1 MKVNSNLSFNL
12 TKMNSKIKYIPLAT
26 LSENI
31 QGKIDYFIT
40 SASFEERCRK
50 VADEIK
56 KINPTNA
63 IVCCNIGN
71 DYNKENL
78 AYLIDLYDDKFSLL
92 ELHSNN
98 PSLNNDTL
106 LIKLLFIAAKN
117 PKLIVV
123 DITTF
128 THETLLILFR
138 LLKFILPSTTI
149 VKFVYLEASD
159 YSWNIDNVEDKWLS
173 KGIGEIRSIIGYPGL
188 FNPSKGTHLI
198 ILVGFESDRT
208 IKLIEKYDSNIVSL
222 GLGIK
227 KTQNP
232 NNKSIMEIAR
242 RKHKELVNQF
252 PHVQVFD
259 FCLESPF
266 ETKDAIERQIALH
279 PNTNV
284 VVAPMNNKVSTIGA
298 GILSIDK
305 FEIQLCYVKANQYN
319 TGFYSKPGI
328 DCYLFDLS

>member
-1 MKVNSNLSFNL
+1 MNSNS
-12 TKMNSKIKYIPLAT
+12 KYITLT
-26 LSENI
+26 SLSESI
-31 QGKIDYFIT
+31 QGKVDYFIT
-40 SASFEERCRK
+40 SASYEERCLK
-50 VADEIK
+50 VADEIN
-56 KINPTNA
+56 KINPTNS
-63 IVCCNIGN
+63 IICCNTAN
-71 DYNKENL
+71 DYNKQNL
-78 AYLIDLYDDKFSLL
+78 THLQDLFGASFSLL

-98 PSLNNDTL
+98 PSINNDTL
-106 LIKLLFIAAKN
+106 LIKILSIVEEK

-138 LLKFILPSTTI
+138 LLKLILPISTA

-159 YSWNIDNVEDKWLS
+159 YSWNIEKVEDKWLS

-208 IKLIEKYDSNIVSL
+208 IKLIEKYDSTIVSL
-222 GLGIK
+222 GLGVK
-227 KTQNP
+227 NTQNP

-259 FCLESPF
+259 FCLESP
-266 ETKDAIERQIALH
+266 EGTKEAIEKQIALH
-279 PNTNV
+279 PNTNAII
-284 VVAPMNNKVSTIGA
+284 APMNNKVSTIGA
-298 GILSIDK
+298 GVLGIDK

-319 TGFYSKPGI
+319 TGFYSKAGT
-328 DCYLFDLS
+328 DCCIFDLHR